1 MRKSELLRA
10 LQAEI
15 GRHDFS
21 TFLDAEPNLANGGPG
36 IVTPGCPAC
45 KKRINTMAQFIRHIN
60 EDVLPP
66 LLDELS
72 TAPDDKGNVAD
83 H

>member
-15 GRHDFS
+15 SRHDFS
-21 TFLDAEPNLANGGPG
+21 TFLDAEPSFANGGPG
-36 IVTPGCPAC
+36 IVTPGCSLC
-45 KKRINTMAQFIRHIN
+45 KKRFYTMSMFIRHIN

-66 LLDELS
+66 LLDKLS
-72 TAPDDKGNVAD
+72 AESSDRPSDKER
-83 H
+83 

>member
-1 MRKSELLRA
+1 MRKLKLLRA

-21 TFLDAEPNLANGGPG
+21 TFLDAEPSTANGVPG
-36 IVTPGCPAC
+36 TVVPGCPAC
-45 KKRINTMAQFIRHIN
+45 RQRINTMSQFIRHIT

-66 LLDELS
+66 LLDKLS
-72 TAPDDKGNVAD
+72 AEPSDEPSDKER
-83 H
+83 

>member
-15 GRHDFS
+15 SHHDFS
-21 TFLDAEPNLANGGPG
+21 TFLDVEPSFANGGPG

-45 KKRINTMAQFIRHIN
+45 RKRINTMSQFIRHIT
-60 EDVLPP
+60 EDVLPL
-66 LLDELS
+66 LLDKLS
-72 TAPDDKGNVAD
+72 TQTTEKLDG
-83 H
+83 